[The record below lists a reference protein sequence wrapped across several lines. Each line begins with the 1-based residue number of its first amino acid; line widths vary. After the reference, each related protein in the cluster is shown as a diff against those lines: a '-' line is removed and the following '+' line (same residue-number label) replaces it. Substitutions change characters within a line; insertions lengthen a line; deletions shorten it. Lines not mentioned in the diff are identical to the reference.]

1 VTGPSPALTAADVV
15 AAQLA
20 ALRAERQDG
29 DGAGEGIRTAW
40 SFASPG
46 NQAATG
52 PLERFALLL
61 RNPQYVGL
69 LEHRA
74 ASLGP
79 VTEHDDAAQLEVLVL
94 TRDDRTEGYTWVL
107 SRTWVPSRHGS
118 APDEGCWLTD
128 GVLRHPEQGERRW

>member
-1 VTGPSPALTAADVV
+1 MSPAGPSPALSASEVV

-20 ALRAERQDG
+20 ALRGEPQDG
-29 DGAGEGIRTAW
+29 DGPGAGIRTAW

-52 PLERFALLL
+52 PLERFAGML
-61 RNPQYVGL
+61 RNPLYAGL

-74 ASLGP
+74 ASLG
-79 VTEHDDAAQLEVLVL
+79 TLAERGDEAQQEVLVL

-107 SRTWVPSRHGS
+107 SRSET
-118 APDEGCWLTD
+118 GCWLTD
-128 GVLRHPEQGERRW
+128 GVLRHPERGPA

>member
-1 VTGPSPALTAADVV
+1 MSPAGPSPALSASEVV

-20 ALRAERQDG
+20 ALRAEPQDG
-29 DGAGEGIRTAW
+29 DGPGEGIRTAW

-46 NQAATG
+46 NRAATG
-52 PLERFALLL
+52 PLERFAGML
-61 RNPQYVGL
+61 RNPLYAGL

-79 VTEHDDAAQLEVLVL
+79 VAEAGDEAQQEVLVL

-107 SRTWVPSRHGS
+107 SRSP
-118 APDEGCWLTD
+118 AGCWLTD
-128 GVLRHPEQGERRW
+128 GVLRHPERGPT

>member
-1 VTGPSPALTAADVV
+1 MTGPSPSLSASDVV

-20 ALRAERQDG
+20 ALRDEPQDG

-46 NQAATG
+46 NRAATG
-52 PLERFALLL
+52 PLSRFALLL
-61 RNPQYVGL
+61 RNPLYVGL

-79 VTEHDDAAQLEVLVL
+79 VEESGDEAHQEVLVL

-107 SRTWVPSRHGS
+107 ARRW
-118 APDEGCWLTD
+118 APPHEGCWLTD
-128 GVLRHPEQGERRW
+128 GVLRHPERGHDAAPGGGA